1 MQLTMEKKVELL
13 LDSGISGDKVAN
25 ITGISKGT
33 FYNIK
38 KGRTDIDKM
47 NFATVKKLANLYDD
61 LYADNG
67 EYNLIKK
74 QDMSNYLEFIT
85 VIGKLEFVFN
95 KTFFEEDKQ
104 LEIENMIKKIQ
115 EEIYLDKKLSTDI
128 YLAYKRILKKYSK

>member
-13 LDSGISGDKVAN
+13 LDSGISGDNVASL
-25 ITGISKGT
+25 TGISKGT

-47 NFATVKKLANLYDD
+47 NFGTVKKLANLYDD
-61 LYADNG
+61 LYGDNV
-67 EYNLIKK
+67 ENNLIKK

-85 VIGKLEFVFN
+85 VIGKLDFVFN
-95 KTFFEEDKQ
+95 LPFFEEDKQ

-115 EEIYLDKKLSTDI
+115 EEIYSDKKLSTEI
-128 YLAYKRILKKYSK
+128 YLIYKKLLKKYSK

>member
-61 LYADNG
+61 LYADKG

>member
-1 MQLTMEKKVELL
+1 MQLTMERKVDLL

-61 LYADNG
+61 LYADKG

-85 VIGKLEFVFN
+85 VKGKLEFVFN